1 VADRRDQLAMT
12 ALEGYLRDLGGA
24 IAYPPVSD
32 GFASA
37 IQARLEREP
46 RGGGSWWQRL
56 RNWLAGSERPARR
69 PFRRALV
76 LAVILLL
83 VLAAIATAIGLGLPG
98 IRIVFGPGPSS
109 PPPPAS
115 TATPPTA
122 SGSASGALGRTMGLG
137 VETPFDG
144 IEARTGF
151 APRLPAGLGQ
161 PAASYVRDRRLIMVW
176 PPSPENPEIAGT
188 GVGLLVTEFE
198 GDVDSGYY
206 EKAIHSGTTVEPV
219 TVDGVPG
226 FWISGEPHPLFYV
239 DANGNNID
247 EARRIVGQVLIWA
260 DADLTYRLET
270 SLPRDKAI
278 ALAESIH

>member
-12 ALEGYLRDLGGA
+12 ALEGDLRDLGGA

-37 IQARLEREP
+37 IQGRLEREP
-46 RGGGSWWQRL
+46 QVGGSWWQRL
-56 RNWLAGSERPARR
+56 GNWVAGSERPERR

-76 LAVILLL
+76 LAIILLL

-109 PPPPAS
+109 APPAS
-115 TATPPTA
+115 SATFPTA
-122 SGSASGALGRTMGLG
+122 SGTASGALGRTMGLG
-137 VETPFDG
+137 VETPFDE

-151 APRLPAGLGQ
+151 VPRLPAGLGQ

-176 PPSPENPEIAGT
+176 PPSSENPEIADT

-226 FWISGEPHPLFYV
+226 FWISGEPHPLFYI
-239 DANGNNID
+239 DPSGNNID

-270 SLPRDKAI
+270 SLPRDEAI